1 MFGVSPRSEDASTG
15 NHESRVMCSLLQ
27 APGMD
32 IDASIKNEWAAHVP
46 PIRLL
51 VPQIKG
57 LRVS

>member
-1 MFGVSPRSEDASTG
+1 
-15 NHESRVMCSLLQ
+15 MCSLLQ

-51 VPQIKG
+51 APQIKVCVC
-57 LRVS
+57 RN